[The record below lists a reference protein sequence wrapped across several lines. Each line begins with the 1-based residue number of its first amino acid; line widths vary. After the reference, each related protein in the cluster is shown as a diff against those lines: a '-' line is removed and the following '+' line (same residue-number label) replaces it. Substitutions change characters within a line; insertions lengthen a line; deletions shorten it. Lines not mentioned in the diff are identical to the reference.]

1 MKKILFF
8 VLNLLVCIGIA
19 DAAVRD
25 GTSSARAKTG
35 RTVSQSR
42 VATTPKRTT
51 SKTSVLTPRSAKPV
65 AKRTNTDAQQ
75 SRTQNVRSV
84 SSRNAKNAGQQSV
97 ISRAASDNADKK
109 SMSDTRT
116 GAEYEKCKNT
126 YFSCMDQFCTLKNDD
141 YRRCSCSDRIFDMID
156 QRKTLE
162 DANEQL
168 TAFTESLEAVGMTAA
183 QATAM
188 KQASEGE
195 NALTSDKSAS
205 KALLQAIMNSISGKD
220 ANVGGKYSD
229 LNSINISFDTANAFG
244 LSDAGQAIA
253 AYNGVALY
261 SAVYPQC
268 RQAVKKDCTDAS
280 LQRAVTAYLMAIEQ
294 DCNTVQTAIGTTQKQ
309 LKAAVREGD
318 AMLDLAR
325 VENRQKHNSSD
336 LTTCINEIETA
347 ILDEQV
353 CGKNYHKCLDNGEFI
368 DVSTGKP
375 IAGVVHFDEL
385 GKLLKF
391 ASGVDASKQKLSKIS
406 DNRTFIQNFESRYKQ
421 FAASALDKCV
431 EQADIAWADY
441 LDKALLDIYYA
452 QQSKVQEIKQACF
465 DFVSSCYVNADK
477 SITAAM
483 QSLTTGNEIVVNP
496 DKIVLTDK
504 MCSDYVGSCDNMF
517 SDGNGGGIIEEYIS
531 NQKNTDMVASCR
543 AVAKQCFDKYGGTN
557 YENFFYPYSGLFTP
571 GTAPDWFALQEYT
584 VEKITTTENGQT
596 KITYEYTPEQTV
608 STCAKQLQGID
619 ACTGVLTQVF
629 GGLNKYIM
637 EDNSVIYGV
646 HAGEVAGTTHSGNEA
661 PQIRYTRPTGVATE
675 VYNQVLS
682 VLSTQC
688 MNVNG
693 RFVEYQNVSV
703 MGLYN
708 SDSLCTIKTYN
719 NIPDLYMNIKGLY
732 GLDMGDST
740 KTEYMCPR
748 NYDTSVD
755 TQSWGICS
763 CWENGGRRSQNNYT
777 TKCVEKYYGFDAVT
791 KKNSW
796 ISGPAL
802 SSDNQ
807 VCVYYV
813 QANATN
819 DDKNAKTLEIKCVN
833 EKIDKCCVDGHEL
846 GTAGVCSSVDCS
858 EKSTNTAAEKAN
870 CCNGTTNICND
881 IECPSF
887 NDLEFANFPDGI

>member
-8 VLNLLVCIGIA
+8 VLNLLVCIGIS

-220 ANVGGKYSD
+220 ANVAGKYSD

-571 GTAPDWFALQEYT
+571 GTAPDWFALQEYK
-584 VEKITTTENGQT
+584 VEKIETTENGQT

-619 ACTGVLTQVF
+619 ACTGVLPQVF

-646 HAGEVAGTTHSGNEA
+646 HTGEVAGTTHSGNEA

-688 MNVNG
+688 MNLNG

-719 NIPDLYMNIKGLY
+719 AIPDLYMNIKGLY

-791 KKNSW
+791 KKNGW

-819 DDKNAKTLEIKCVN
+819 ADKSAKTLEIKCVN
-833 EKIDKCCVDGHEL
+833 EKIDTCCVDGHEL
-846 GTAGVCSSVDCS
+846 ETAGVCSSVDCS
-858 EKSTNTAAEKAN
+858 EESTNTAAEKAN
-870 CCNGTTNICND
+870 CCNGTTNICKD
-881 IECPSF
+881 ITCPSF
-887 NDLEFANFPDGI
+887 DDLDFANFPDGI

>member
-8 VLNLLVCIGIA
+8 VLNLLVCIGIS

-571 GTAPDWFALQEYT
+571 GTAPDWFALQEYK
-584 VEKITTTENGQT
+584 VNKIETTEDGQT
-596 KITYEYTPEQTV
+596 KITYKYTPKQTV
-608 STCAKQLQGID
+608 STCAKQLEVID
-619 ACTGVLTQVF
+619 ACKGVLPQVF

-637 EDNSVIYGV
+637 EEDNSVIYGV
-646 HAGEVAGTTHSGNEA
+646 HTGNEA

-688 MNVNG
+688 MNLNG

-708 SDSLCTIKTYN
+708 SDALCTIKTYDV
-719 NIPDLYMNIKGLY
+719 IPDLYMNIKGLY

-791 KKNSW
+791 KKNGW

-813 QANATN
+813 QKNVTNA
-819 DDKNAKTLEIKCVN
+819 DQNAKTLEIKCVN
-833 EKIDKCCVDGHEL
+833 EKIDKCCVDGHKL
-846 GTAGVCSSVDCS
+846 GSAGVCSSVNCS
-858 EKSTNTAAEKAN
+858 EGSTNKAAEKAN
-870 CCNGTTNICND
+870 CCDGTTNICNG
-881 IECPSF
+881 IECPKF
-887 NDLEFANFPDGI
+887 DDLDFANFPDGI